1 MDYDSLANPIE
12 TVSLIPIYT
21 YFSLL
26 SDFLF
31 SENYLSID
39 DRQSQIPVVNG
50 LYKYF
55 DERPN
60 NTEDLIR
67 SLLQGSDLYG
77 EKIGESVDETF
88 VNAMFDYIISSLVF
102 SKFGNIYG
110 FLAEVVRKTDSLLI
124 DNILQNV
131 KISLSLMVIQS
142 ENGDRSML
150 TPLAVDR
157 IFNDIIS
164 PLFPKSKNPDHRL
177 LSLDYIY
184 AQAGSNLLQPGR
196 MNATYYSNE
205 FTEKNKIDNKE
216 TLFDEYLLIG
226 HLLEEL
232 IIAEKVA
239 QLNVTAFALPAL
251 FVYVINEKKTLEQE
265 KTINI
270 IYDPQHWLRAYN
282 TFLLHLDKIY
292 SKIESYLKV
301 DAKYNLHFALS
312 NYKTLSSL
320 TKYYTTLDPDC
331 QPENINTE
339 NKCANISEKIQSHF
353 NHNIDN
359 IIYAYKTFDTK
370 SINNAFD
377 NYFPSTVRN
386 LKVNVKLMNMDFVH
400 YKLKEYLNF
409 SNIFEI
415 YYPNGTA
422 RYFSIKRENYQA
434 KIKRNFQFRLFLD
447 KTTRSP
453 DDKTRSSFTQQLN
466 SIRDKIVQEKS
477 KNLKE
482 LLMTNQSLNADWW
495 KEYGFTLVPFY
506 PYLSGKIDNIT
517 DSEVDTLTFYSNEN
531 NEKISL
537 YLLEENTKSN
547 LTSTGTTI
555 RALNTK
561 KLLTKIIEEEKV
573 LKFEIYA
580 DYLKYS
586 RLSKFTNDAIEF
598 YQRSLIRFSMPLNNI
613 LLKKNELLTVLKENI
628 NRVKILTNL
637 SYQNVLNLIENIMQY
652 IMTIIIFSKSDSN
665 DYERKINVLSQTSLL
680 DSNFGYKFV
689 TLNDYNIAILRTID
703 YYSGPRKVLLLQN
716 NTDSPNEKIYRIIN
730 STNLK
735 PTNEYL
741 YEIDNRLQKFPH
753 SFQFDSIDVADFNLN
768 DCNSK
773 NKVTIK
779 KCLRRTNKENQ
790 KWMASYVYAQCL
802 YEMTNMTKLQTKN
815 IIDNYVFPE
824 DEDFNTTE
832 FIQNWIREK
841 DLLSP
846 KYAKRYI
853 IPRKEVLFKLRYS
866 EWLEEDDLQFSEMKE
881 RIKKIYTPEQRNLI
895 EAKTTLQAIFDK
907 YKSDNQRFVA
917 TFDDYYAIR
926 NFATTGYRR
935 IKSDNDEAKRMKIA
949 LYKLAIRQSDDPPE
963 KFDTIL
969 CVIESFSE
977 KSVQKLFF
985 EQSEYTL
992 QKFTITSPRIVNKV
1006 TYHREGFVNVMFR
1019 MIFANFYFRGKIHQK
1034 NCFLHTRSILLPGAR
1049 FKIKRAEYIN
1059 VTGLGYILR
1068 VRLEYMYEDNEI
1080 YSGYKRIMKSIAEI
1094 DL

>member
-1 MDYDSLANPIE
+1 MTFGNLANPIE
-12 TVSLIPIYT
+12 AVSLIPIYT
-21 YFSLL
+21 YFNLL

-50 LYKYF
+50 LYEYF
-55 DERPN
+55 EERPN
-60 NTEDLIR
+60 NTDVLIR

-88 VNAMFDYIISSLVF
+88 VNAMFDYIISSFVF

-110 FLAEVVRKTDSLLI
+110 FLADVVRKTDSLLI

-142 ENGDRSML
+142 ENGDRSTL

-184 AQAGSNLLQPGR
+184 AQAGSILLQPGR

-205 FTEKNKIDNKE
+205 FTEKNKIDNEE

-282 TFLLHLDKIY
+282 TLLLHLDKIY

-320 TKYYTTLDPDC
+320 TKYYTTIDPDC
-331 QPENINTE
+331 QPENINTDK
-339 NKCANISEKIQSHF
+339 KCANISEKIQSHF

-377 NYFPSTVRN
+377 NYFPSTIRDM
-386 LKVNVKLMNMDFVH
+386 KVKIRLLGMNDIHNIMRVH
-400 YKLKEYLNF
+400 F
-409 SNIFEI
+409 PSSNIFEI
-415 YYPNGTA
+415 YFPNKTTM
-422 RYFSIKRENYQA
+422 YYHLKRENYKSIVKKNFLFGMLLNRTTHA
-434 KIKRNFQFRLFLD
+434 PDEKI
-447 KTTRSP
+447 
-453 DDKTRSSFTQQLN
+453 RSSFTEELN
-466 SIRDKIVQEKS
+466 SLRDKIVEEKS

-482 LLMTNQSLNADWW
+482 LLMKNQSLNADWW
-495 KEYGFTLVPFY
+495 KKYGLSLVPFY
-506 PYLSGKIDNIT
+506 PYLSGKIDNNT

-555 RALNTK
+555 RALNMK

-573 LKFEIYA
+573 LKFEIYT

-586 RLSKFTNDAIEF
+586 RLSKFTNDVIEF
-598 YQRSLIRFSMPLNNI
+598 YRRSLIRFSTPLNNI

-628 NRVKILTNL
+628 NRVKILTSL
-637 SYQNVLNLIENIMQY
+637 SYPNVLNLIDNIMQY
-652 IMTIIIFSKSDSN
+652 IMTIIIFSKSDPN
-665 DYERKINVLSQTSLL
+665 DYEHKINVLSQTSLL

-716 NTDSPNEKIYRIIN
+716 NTDSTIEKIYRIVN

-753 SFQFDSIDVADFNLN
+753 SFQFDSIDIADFNLN
-768 DCNSK
+768 DCSNNERVK
-773 NKVTIK
+773 FD
-779 KCLRRTNKENQ
+779 KCPRRINRENQ
-790 KWMASYVYAQCL
+790 KRLVNYTINECIF
-802 YEMTNMTKLQTKN
+802 EMPNMTDPPMRKIMN
-815 IIDNYVFPE
+815 NYVIPE
-824 DEDFNTTE
+824 NKGFDITE
-832 FIQNWIREK
+832 FIQNWLKERN
-841 DLLSP
+841 LLSP
-846 KYAKRYI
+846 KYNKEYI

-866 EWLEEDDLQFSEMKE
+866 EWLEEDDLQFSEAEE
-881 RIKKIYTPEQRNLI
+881 RIKKMYTPKQRNLI
-895 EAKTTLQAIFDK
+895 EAKTTLQEIFDK

-926 NFATTGYRR
+926 NFATTGYKR
-935 IKSDNDEAKRMKIA
+935 IKSDTDGAKRMKNA
-949 LYKLAIRQSDDPPE
+949 LYKLAIRQSDDPLE
-963 KFDTIL
+963 KFETL
-969 CVIESFSE
+969 LRVMESFSK

-985 EQSEYTL
+985 ERSEYTL
-992 QKFTITSPRIVNKV
+992 QKFTITSIRIVNKV
-1006 TYHREGFVNVMFR
+1006 TYHREGFVNVMLT
-1019 MIFANFYFRGKIHQK
+1019 MIFPDFYFRAKVQQK
-1034 NCFLHTRSILLPGAR
+1034 NCFLHKRSILLPGTK
-1049 FKIKRAEYIN
+1049 FKIQTAEYIN
-1059 VTGLGYILR
+1059 VTGLGYILS
-1068 VRLEYMYEDNEI
+1068 VRLEHIYADNEV
-1080 YSGYKRIMKSIAEI
+1080 YSGYKNIMNNIVEI